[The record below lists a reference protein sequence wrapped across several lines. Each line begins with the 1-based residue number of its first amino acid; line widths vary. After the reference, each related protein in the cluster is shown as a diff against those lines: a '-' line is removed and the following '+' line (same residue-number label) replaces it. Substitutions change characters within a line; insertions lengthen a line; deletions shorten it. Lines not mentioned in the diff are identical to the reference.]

1 MKILI
6 TAKYLSGRAEEGG
19 SSRFFYC
26 VAQALTAMGQD
37 VILSNQPEHVVD
49 DHFDLIICSHNEI
62 LKQIKANP
70 APKLCISHGIIGDE
84 NFIFGADRYI
94 SVSEEVQRDNL
105 MRGISSEVIGQPIEI
120 GERQIASMMDLT
132 HPELRKILIIRR
144 HPMEQDPFV
153 FLSEK
158 YDVKISDMRIPIEDQ
173 IAWADLC
180 ITLGRGALESMAQGK
195 PVIVADNRP
204 YIGGAYGDG
213 YVTPELIGEIARNNF
228 SGRRFKIPVTRAWLE
243 AELKKYDPAHSEF
256 LHNYVKENHD
266 AKKIVAQYLEPIE
279 QKATGKLSFGVMVND
294 LLRLDMCL
302 KQSEIKGDMH
312 FIKTPESAT
321 AGLNKLL
328 DIIDTEGSDIAVLT
342 HQDMFYRHGWIE
354 QVKSQL
360 VKLPDSWIVAGIIGK
375 DNQGIICGKFHDM
388 RIPLLFN
395 TTHIHEFPHP
405 ACCFDECCIIV
416 NMKSGFRFDE
426 TMDGFDL
433 YGTLA
438 VIQAFEMGGTAW
450 IIDAFAEHYCM
461 RPFTWAPDETFKKNY
476 KWLHDR
482 FNEIGRVDSTAIG
495 LPKETVDRIAF
506 MTSAA

>member
-1 MKILI
+1 MRHELKETLIEAYRPMGIVWHPIMFQDEVAEFNEPWILPAI
-6 TAKYLSGRAEEGG
+6 IPTDSKDCKSMMPGNFKRNWWIKNNEIIDGDY
-19 SSRFFYC
+19 Y
-26 VAQALTAMGQD
+26 VT
-37 VILSNQPEHVVD
+37 VD
-49 DHFDLIICSHNEI
+49 DDDMYEPGVFDAIRQMDDDIVIISMKRGHSIPKDATEI
-62 LKQIKANP
+62 RKYPTSLLYACKSNIKIGS
-70 APKLCISHGIIGDE
+70 ISAQQSFVKGK
-84 NFIFGADRYI
+84 IFKEHLF
-94 SVSEEVQRDNL
+94 SEGNHCWDGEMAIHHRDD
-105 MRGISSEVIGQPIEI
+105 
-120 GERQIASMMDLT
+120 GEQIAYRPDLFALFNYYEPGRWNKT
-132 HPELRKILIIRR
+132 EDKI
-144 HPMEQDPFV
+144 
-153 FLSEK
+153 
-158 YDVKISDMRIPIEDQ
+158 
-173 IAWADLC
+173 A
-180 ITLGRGALESMAQGK
+180 
-195 PVIVADNRP
+195 
-204 YIGGAYGDG
+204 
-213 YVTPELIGEIARNNF
+213 
-228 SGRRFKIPVTRAWLE
+228 
-243 AELKKYDPAHSEF
+243 
-256 LHNYVKENHD
+256 
-266 AKKIVAQYLEPIE
+266 
-279 QKATGKLSFGVMVND
+279 FGVMVND
-294 LLRLDMCL
+294 LQRLDMCL

-321 AGLNKLL
+321 KGLNKLL
-328 DIIDTEGSDIAVLT
+328 NIIDAEGSDIAVLT

-354 QVKSQL
+354 QVQNQL
-360 VKLPDSWIVAGIIGK
+360 AKLPDNWIVAGIIGK

-438 VIQAFEMGGTAW
+438 VIQAYEMGGTAW

-461 RPFTWAPDETFKKNY
+461 RQFTWAPDETFKKNY